1 MAELDYKTPWS
12 DSTILTLKSLG
23 YPARSEWHFPTV
35 LGHFQVLQETN
46 TSKHNLKIVSS
57 V

>member
-1 MAELDYKTPWS
+1 MAELDYKPPWS
-12 DSTILTLKSLG
+12 DFTILTLKSLG